1 MQEGQ
6 GTDAAEAPAGGDEA
20 SRGTVAAGADAAPG
34 DDQRERVAAVLDQ
47 LRAGVR
53 QRRAELATLGPS
65 AGGATAAGDAGELHS
80 KLLQVRQSEYVREP
94 VPSSHRPGLGRW
106 IVLARK
112 AGYKLF
118 GKWLVRPLLEQQN
131 AHNQATAALLQQ
143 LAENEV
149 RLAHELRGL
158 QARLASLEAR
168 QPPSGGAP
176 GPSLPGEGREGLG

>member
-1 MQEGQ
+1 MHEGP
-6 GTDAAEAPAGGDEA
+6 GTDAAPATAGDDEA
-20 SRGTVAAGADAAPG
+20 SRAAVAADADPPP
-34 DDQRERVAAVLDQ
+34 DDDERERVAAVLDQ

-65 AGGATAAGDAGELHS
+65 AGASTAARDAGELQS

-94 VPSSHRPGLGRW
+94 VPASHRPGLGRW

-131 AHNQATAALLQQ
+131 AHNAASAALLQE
-143 LAENEV
+143 LAESE
-149 RLAHELRGL
+149 
-158 QARLASLEAR
+158 ARLAQQVRELTLRLETLERA
-168 QPPSGGAP
+168 AP
-176 GPSLPGEGREGLG
+176 RRPDAEKA

>member
-1 MQEGQ
+1 MQEGP
-6 GTDAAEAPAGGDEA
+6 GTDAAPAPAGDDE
-20 SRGTVAAGADAAPG
+20 RE
-34 DDQRERVAAVLDQ
+34 RERVAAVLDQ

-65 AGGATAAGDAGELHS
+65 AGAATAAGDAGELQS

-94 VPSSHRPGLGRW
+94 VPASHRPGLGRW

-131 AHNQATAALLQQ
+131 AYNQASAALLQE
-143 LAENEV
+143 LAETEA
-149 RLAHELRGL
+149 RLARELRGL
-158 QARLASLEAR
+158 QARLASLEGR
-168 QPPSGGAP
+168 QPPSGTDAP
-176 GPSLPGEGREGLG
+176 